1 MSSGTPRPR
10 RPRPVADAPLDA
22 LLAGGGRD
30 LARGWL
36 LTLLEDRALEA
47 AAQMPAADLAR
58 EAPDLMAAVV
68 RGLAS
73 DAELARLSPGGDL
86 HALAA
91 RAGALAGAA
100 GAADTAAAIDD
111 MRAVVWAA
119 TLACVP
125 NPSPEQVADLA
136 ERAAH
141 VAAVVRAAALES
153 LAATGRAS
161 SAPPAPGLAAVPGS
175 RPAGAPPAGVH
186 PAGEPRAGEPP
197 AGEPPAGEPP
207 AGEPPAGEPQAP
219 VRPPRPAPLPT
230 DEGWLGAVREHVAGA
245 ASGGSGLSL
254 LLVEVEDHERLAAAG
269 SGGAADALGAAGRA
283 IRHALRRPDVIACE
297 QEGRVWVIAAGAAR
311 RGAEALAARLAEAV
325 SAAAAP
331 HGAPLRISVGIAV
344 YGEDAWDAEALIA
357 AADEAGLAARAS
369 GARTAGGDDSP
380 PTGPRLVG

>member
-1 MSSGTPRPR
+1 MSPGTPRPR

-58 EAPDLMAAVV
+58 EAPDLIAAVV
-68 RGLAS
+68 RALAS

-86 HALAA
+86 YALAA

-100 GAADTAAAIDD
+100 GAADIAAAIDD

-125 NPSPEQVADLA
+125 SPSPEQVADLA

-153 LAATGRAS
+153 LVATGRAS
-161 SAPPAPGLAAVPGS
+161 SAPPAPGLTAFPGS
-175 RPAGAPPAGVH
+175 RPAGAPPPGV
-186 PAGEPRAGEPP
+186 PP

-207 AGEPPAGEPQAP
+207 AP
-219 VRPPRPAPLPT
+219 VRSPGPAPLPT

-297 QEGRVWVIAAGAAR
+297 QGGRVWVIAAGAAR

-357 AADEAGLAARAS
+357 AADEAGLAARAA
-369 GARTAGGDDSP
+369 GARTAGGEDSP
-380 PTGPRLVG
+380 PSGPRLVG

>member
-36 LTLLEDRALEA
+36 LKLLEDRALEA
-47 AAQMPAADLAR
+47 SAQVPVADLAR
-58 EAPDLMAAVV
+58 EAPDLMAATV

-73 DAELARLSPGGDL
+73 DAELARLGPGGDL

-91 RAGALAGAA
+91 RAGALAGTA
-100 GAADTAAAIDD
+100 GAVGTAAAIDD

-125 NPSPEQVADLA
+125 SPSPEQIADLA

-153 LAATGRAS
+153 LAGTGRAS
-161 SAPPAPGLAAVPGS
+161 PAPPAPGLAAVPGP
-175 RPAGAPPAGVH
+175 RPAGASAARVPPTD
-186 PAGEPRAGEPP
+186 EPP
-197 AGEPPAGEPP
+197 ASVTPPG
-207 AGEPPAGEPQAP
+207 
-219 VRPPRPAPLPT
+219 PAPLPT

-254 LLVEVEDHERLAAAG
+254 LLVEVEDHERLAAAR

-283 IRHALRRPDVIACE
+283 IRDALRRPDVIACE
-297 QEGRVWVIAAGAAR
+297 EEGRVWVIAAGAAR

-331 HGAPLRISVGIAV
+331 HGSPLGISVGIAV
-344 YGEDAWDAEALIA
+344 YGEDAWDAETLIA

-369 GARTAGGDDSP
+369 GTHAGGAGDEP
-380 PTGPRLVG
+380 PAGPRLVG